1 MSPLPLSSLVCVLLA
16 SVSVGTVAGKK
27 PVTPAQRDVKH
38 VACDVCTKAVEEL
51 YETASEARKI
61 APYHKLDE
69 ETVQDLIEGLCKAEE
84 KSGEWIRELDIVTK
98 NTEKGDFLELETP
111 GGVSKCKEE
120 CGTIA
125 ESCKLLIDDEIDAD
139 DLSAVLY
146 KNKLTRKELK
156 SKVCREWSG
165 RCSSKAKPIN
175 YQREEIPF
183 EEISEKDLQ
192 MEQMMA
198 QMKAA
203 GMGGMSMYNKDDM
216 EGMMANG
223 GMPGMGGDYDDY
235 GGGYGDMGGYGG
247 GMPGMGGYDGYG
259 GDL

>member
-1 MSPLPLSSLVCVLLA
+1 MSPIVSIAYVFII
-16 SVSVGTVAGKK
+16 SVSTAFAKK
-27 PVTPAQRDVKH
+27 ASTSSQRDLKYIS
-38 VACDVCTKAVEEL
+38 CDVCTKAVEEL
-51 YETASEARKI
+51 YETAAEARKV
-61 APYHKLDE
+61 APYNKIDE
-69 ETVQDLIEGLCKAEE
+69 ESIQDLIEGLCKSDE

-98 NTEKGDFLELETP
+98 NTEKGDFLVLDTP
-111 GGVSKCKEE
+111 GGMSKCKEE
-120 CGTIA
+120 CNTIV
-125 ESCKLLIDDEIDAD
+125 ESCKKLIDDDIDAD
-139 DLSAVLY
+139 DLSAVIY

-175 YQREEIPF
+175 YQREELPF

-223 GMPGMGGDYDDY
+223 GMPGMGGGYDDY
-235 GGGYGDMGGYGG
+235 GYGYGGDGGMGGYGG
-247 GMPGMGGYDGYG
+247 GMPGMGGYGGYE
-259 GDL
+259 GDEL

>member
-1 MSPLPLSSLVCVLLA
+1 MSAVVCALILST
-16 SVSVGTVAGKK
+16 SVVSAAKK
-27 PVTPAQRDVKH
+27 PLTLGQKDLQPI
-38 VACDVCTKAVEEL
+38 ACDVCTRAVGEL
-51 YETASEARKI
+51 YETAAEARKVAAYNKI
-61 APYHKLDE
+61 SE
-69 ETVQDLIEGLCKAEE
+69 ETVQDLIEGLCKADV

-98 NTEKGDFLELETP
+98 RTEKGDFLELVAP
-111 GGVSKCKEE
+111 GGLSKCKEE
-120 CGTIA
+120 CNTIV
-125 ESCKLLIDDEIDAD
+125 ESCNRLLDEEIDAD
-139 DLSAVLY
+139 DLSGIIY
-146 KNKLTRKELK
+146 KNKLSRKEMK
-156 SKVCREWSG
+156 SKVCRDWSG
-165 RCSSKAKPIN
+165 RCSSKAKAIT

-223 GMPGMGGDYDDY
+223 GMPGMEDEEY
-235 GGGYGDMGGYGG
+235 GGMGGYGG
-247 GMPGMGGYDGYG
+247 GMGGMEGYDDYGG